1 MPGTKRYRRLHGD
14 SAYYPFGARAALRR
28 RQRRRAA
35 LLWVCG
41 LALVGAAVALGVRQ
55 WVFHGGQ
62 PEPPAPAAL
71 PASAETAATPEQGRT
86 PVTVRPIT
94 VDVLAATAAAD
105 ETAQTSPAPAPTPDA
120 ETEAAILPAYRE
132 LYAENPDL
140 VGWLRVDGT
149 DIDYP
154 VLQTPGD
161 NEYYL
166 RRGFDR
172 LYSTAGSLFLDERC
186 RITPDPTA
194 NWLVYGHNMADDSMF
209 GELDAYADEDFWR
222 EHPTF
227 TFDTLTEPGTWAVV
241 AALRTELGADELP
254 YYTFFDAADRADW
267 QNRVDAMLAV
277 ALYDTGVVPEY
288 GDQLLTLS
296 TCGTAS
302 VYTDERFAVLA
313 VRVE

>member
-1 MPGTKRYRRLHGD
+1 MPGTKRYRRLKGD
-14 SAYYPFGARAALRR
+14 SAYYPFGARTALRR
-28 RQRRRAA
+28 RQRRQAA

-41 LALVGAAVALGVRQ
+41 LAALCLAAVLGVRQ
-55 WVFHGGQ
+55 WVFRGGQ
-62 PEPPAPAAL
+62 PEPPAPAVL
-71 PASAETAATPEQGRT
+71 PASAETAATPEHART
-86 PVTVRPIT
+86 PVTVRPVT
-94 VDVLAATAAAD
+94 VDALAATADAD
-105 ETAQTSPAPAPTPDA
+105 ADAQASPAPAPSPDA

-149 DIDYP
+149 NIDYP

-172 LYSTAGSLFLDERC
+172 LYATSGSLFLDERC

-194 NWLVYGHNMADDSMF
+194 NWLIYGHNMADGSMF
-209 GELDAYADEDFWR
+209 GELDAYANEDFWR

-241 AALRTELGADELP
+241 AVLRTELGADELP

-267 QNRVDAMLAV
+267 QARVDAILAL
-277 ALYDTGVVPEY
+277 ALYDTGVKPEY

-296 TCGTAS
+296 TCGTSS
-302 VYTDERFAVLA
+302 VYTDARFALLA
-313 VRVE
+313 VRVA